1 MDKPTQVTINNKIMY
16 KADELYQYDKAYFY
30 GCSRVRTI
38 IKKKNISTNDYL
50 FAYKKDGKWIIS
62 QSDYRKSKLYL
73 LEEWVTKN
81 IPKMMDNKDTN
92 NYKYEEAPHILL
104 LIDAEKLKDKNGKIL
119 DIEIRGE
126 KNHKNIYFKC
136 KDIGEAFKMPQLNNI
151 LTNNNTRY
159 KKELHYKIFI
169 IDDIKQAIKTLF
181 LTYSG
186 LRKCINVSR
195 QNFDSQTL
203 FIMNK
208 WLQQFDETIID
219 NYNID
224 INEDKNNNI
233 GCVYC
238 ITSPLINYIKIGFWT
253 GSLKG
258 LECRYKTYYGNEL
271 DINTFYTKNPYL
283 LEQQTHKYFN
293 QHKITNELFKKEYL
307 ADYCKYID
315 NNIIDL

>member
-1 MDKPTQVTINNKIMY
+1 MDKPTQYNFNNKIMY

-50 FAYKKDGKWIIS
+50 FAYKKDGEWIIS

-73 LEEWVTKN
+73 SKEWVTKN
-81 IPKMMDNKDTN
+81 IPKMMDNKDTT
-92 NYKYEEAPHILL
+92 NYKYEEAPPILQL
-104 LIDAEKLKDKNGKIL
+104 SDNEKLKDKNGKIL
-119 DIEIRGE
+119 DIEIRGD
-126 KNHKNIYFKC
+126 KNHKNIYFKVKNISKVLKMSNLQNLIGQNDTYI
-136 KDIGEAFKMPQLNNI
+136 KDTDYKVFIINNLNNS
-151 LTNNNTRY
+151 
-159 KKELHYKIFI
+159 HKIY
-169 IDDIKQAIKTLF
+169 TF

-186 LRKCINVSR
+186 LQKCINVSR

-224 INEDKNNNI
+224 INEDKNNTY

-253 GSLKG
+253 GSLNG
-258 LECRYKTYYGNEL
+258 LECRYKTYYGNDL